1 MHATG
6 YLDSNTARVS
16 ITGSLANRGMQPDEL
31 ASELAN
37 WLDDSTQHGEVVN
50 QCISVWLA
58 ELLTVE

>member
-16 ITGSLANRGMQPDEL
+16 IAETLAYRGMQPDEL

-37 WLDDSTQHGEVVN
+37 WRDNSTQHGEVGN
-50 QCISVWLA
+50 QCIMCMAS
-58 ELLTVE
+58 

>member
-16 ITGSLANRGMQPDEL
+16 IAGSLANRGMQPDEL

-37 WLDDSTQHGEVVN
+37 WRDNSTQHGEVVN
-50 QCISVWLA
+50 QCIMCMAS
-58 ELLTVE
+58 